1 MTATTEYPVWAKELP
16 KHLVADTVAG
26 RPVIRYVYIDG
37 IFWDSGCKFCQSR
50 TALVEIFP
58 DHEGKERCQ
67 SGGRGHC
74 TCDTCF

>member
-58 DHEGKERCQ
+58 DHEGKDRYQ